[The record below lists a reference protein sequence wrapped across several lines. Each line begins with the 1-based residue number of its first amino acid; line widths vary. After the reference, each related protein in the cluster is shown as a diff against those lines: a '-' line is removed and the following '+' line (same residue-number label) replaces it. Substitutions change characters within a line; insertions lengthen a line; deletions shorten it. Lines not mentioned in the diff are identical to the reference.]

1 VQKKITITFHDI
13 EECGIYKRGEDEKV
27 ASGVEELLNDAWD
40 WTLNDNKPLSE
51 TCPYEIPKS
60 GNYLRTFMIG
70 LESSGS
76 TSFLVST
83 WNETPTQDG
92 AVASLDGS
100 SPADGVELK
109 LTEMAPNAIPGYP
122 TYFWFLPSLGVYA
135 TIQIDHGLNGNA
147 GLNAFFKAA
156 VKQCVKQVRWEKLD
170 DGSLHIAGYA
180 IDSDEAQKGFVG
192 RFKSS
197 LRRRPAQLDYLREN
211 THRIRK
217 LHRKHQ
223 LSYEIP
229 DDRGLF
235 EKLMTNLGRGEPPA
249 FEGKKK
255 IVFELETQVSKTEF
269 DLLTRNFEQDTDAA
283 FEDVG
288 FTLKGES
295 SPRWLS
301 HSLARD
307 SFEIEV
313 STDGG
318 QLIDGTELL
327 DRLEGRK
334 AEILALLGGTNEAGN
349 D

>member
-13 EECGIYKRGEDEKV
+13 EECGIYKRGEEEKV
-27 ASGVEELLNDAWD
+27 ASGVQELLNDAWD
-40 WTLNDNKPLSE
+40 WTLNDNKPLAE

-70 LESSGS
+70 LESYSS
-76 TSFLVST
+76 ASFLVST
-83 WNETPTQDG
+83 WNETPTQEG

-100 SPADGVELK
+100 SPADGVEVK

-135 TIQIDHGLNGNA
+135 TIQVDHGLNGNA
-147 GLNAFFKAA
+147 GLNAFLRAA
-156 VKQCVKQVRWEKLD
+156 VKQCVNQVRWEKSD
-170 DGSLHIAGYA
+170 DGSLRIAGYA
-180 IDSDEAQKGFVG
+180 INSDEAEKGFVG

-229 DDRGLF
+229 DDRSLF

-249 FEGKKK
+249 FQGKKK

-288 FTLKGES
+288 FTLKGEA

-307 SFEIEV
+307 SFEIEI
-313 STDGG
+313 SADGG
-318 QLIDGTELL
+318 QLIEGTELL

-334 AEILALLGGTNEAGN
+334 AEILALLGGTHEAGN